1 MNGSKTLSLFDLHC
15 DTAHELVVQNC
26 SLCKND
32 LHIDLDRLCAYQK
45 AAQVFA
51 VWTPNTLNGSARFDN
66 ACRVIENFK
75 REIAQNQDRVA
86 LCRTYNE
93 IVAAHESGRVAAILG
108 IEGGGAF
115 DGKIEN
121 IQTLHEMGVRIVTI
135 TWNGPNELACGVPDD
150 GGLTE
155 FGRAALDC
163 MAERNM
169 IVDLS
174 HANRQSFEEITEYY
188 QGPMIASHSN
198 AFEVCDHVRN
208 LTAQARQKL
217 GLIGINLYPPFVGED
232 ILPHVRAMKDCN
244 LALGCDFD
252 GVSSLPDGVSGVQDL
267 PKLHVKL
274 TQEFGETFANQVFFN
289 NAMEYMKNYLR

>member
-1 MNGSKTLSLFDLHC
+1 MNGSKMLSLFDLHC
-15 DTAHELVVQNC
+15 DTAHELAVQNC
-26 SLCKND
+26 RLCRND
-32 LHIDLDRLCAYQK
+32 LHIDLERLCAYDR
-45 AAQVFA
+45 ATQVFA
-51 VWTPNTLNGSARFDN
+51 VWTPDTLKGAARFAN
-66 ACRVIENFK
+66 ACRVIENLK
-75 REIAQNQDRVA
+75 REIAQNEDRIS
-86 LCRTYNE
+86 LCCTYDE
-93 IVAAHESGRVAAILG
+93 IVAAHDVDRVAAILA

-121 IQTLHEMGVRIVTI
+121 IKALHKMGVRIVTV
-135 TWNGPNELACGVPDD
+135 TWNGPNELACGAPDE

-163 MAERNM
+163 MADLGM

-174 HANRQSFEEITEYY
+174 HANRQSFEEITAYY
-188 QGPMIASHSN
+188 SGPMIASHSN

-208 LTAQARQKL
+208 LTSQARKKL

-232 ILPHVRAMKDCN
+232 ILPHIRAMQDCN

-252 GVSSLPDGVSGVQDL
+252 GVSSLPDGVNGVQDL
-267 PKLHVKL
+267 PKLHEQLVR
-274 TQEFGETFANQVFFN
+274 EFGVTFANQVFFN